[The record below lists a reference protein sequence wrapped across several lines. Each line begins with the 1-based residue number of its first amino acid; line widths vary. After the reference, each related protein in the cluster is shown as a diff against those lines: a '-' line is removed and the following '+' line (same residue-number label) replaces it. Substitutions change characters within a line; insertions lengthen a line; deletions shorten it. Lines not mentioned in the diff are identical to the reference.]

1 MANFPLYNAILKDE
15 TDGITTISFVT
26 NPATEVTALYF
37 GKQEQLVFAE
47 EDKQMITS
55 VVMLAET
62 PIYRRNGDYEYYIQY
77 PKDVLVEMAHKML
90 KDNTFNTISFEH
102 DGNVIEPGNIELV
115 ELYIKDETK
124 PGPFADI
131 KDGSIIATYKCL
143 NKKLWEY
150 LKAHPLSISLE
161 GYFNLEQIKYTK
173 QNKMNKIIKTI
184 MSTLLQYK
192 SVITDKGEAYF
203 PGEELAEGIEILDE
217 SGAPLADGEYVI
229 DEENKFEV
237 KDGVIVS
244 VTAPEKE
251 EPKEEPKKEENEDE
265 KDVKIAE
272 LEAAVEEKDAKIKE
286 LENKIAELEGAAT
299 EKETEFTSLND
310 KFTELNDKFT
320 NVNSEL
326 EAANAKIAEFEK
338 QTPETL
344 KDRFAAQAEN
354 KINKVSSIAETIK
367 KIKK

>member
-1 MANFPLYNAILKDE
+1 MNNLPIYNALI
-15 TDGITTISFVT
+15 TDKEDGVTTISFVT

-37 GKQEQLVFAE
+37 NKQEQLVFAE

-115 ELYIKDETK
+115 ELYIKDENK
-124 PGPFADI
+124 PGPFSEI

-143 NKKLWEY
+143 NTKLWKY
-150 LKAHPLSISLE
+150 LKEHPLSISLE
-161 GYFNLEQIKYTK
+161 GYFNLEEIKYTK

-192 SVITDKGEAYF
+192 SVMTDKGEVYF
-203 PGEELAEGIEILDE
+203 PGEELAEGVEVLDE
-217 SGAPLADGEYVI
+217 GGAPLADGEYVI
-229 DEENKFEV
+229 DEQNKFEI
-237 KDGVIVS
+237 KDGVVVS
-244 VTAPEKE
+244 ITAPEKE
-251 EPKEEPKKEENEDE
+251 EPKEEPKEDEKEENEDE
-265 KDVKIAE
+265 KDAKIAE
-272 LEAAVEEKDAKIKE
+272 LEAVIEEKDAKIAE
-286 LENKIAELEGAAT
+286 LEAKIADLEGAAT
-299 EKETEFTSLND
+299 TKDEEFTKLS
-310 KFTELNDKFT
+310 
-320 NVNSEL
+320 SEL
-326 EAANAKIAEFEK
+326 EAVKTKIAEFEK

-344 KDRFAAQAEN
+344 KDRFEKQSDKLE
-354 KINKVSSIAETIK
+354 KVFKMSEALK
-367 KIKK
+367 KIKNNK